1 MKRVASLLLAL
12 ALMGLLAGTA
22 LAGASDTI
30 TVNYEVTAI
39 NELAITA
46 ASVTLTVNSATA
58 GSNPD
63 QASDGTT
70 YGVTTNAGDN
80 AKKIT
85 AAINTAMPS
94 GLTLQLNA
102 TAPTG
107 ASSAGATTLSDVAAN
122 VVTLIDSVAQS
133 GLSLAFTLDAT
144 LAAGVVAAASKTC
157 TLTLTNT

>member
-1 MKRVASLLLAL
+1 MLFAL
-12 ALMGLLAGTA
+12 ALMGLAAGAA

-39 NELAITA
+39 NELTIAD

-63 QASDGTT
+63 QASDSST
-70 YGVTTNAGDN
+70 YSVTTNAGTD

-85 AAINTAMPS
+85 GVLNTAMPA
-94 GLTLQLNA
+94 GLTLQANLGAPAGA
-102 TAPTG
+102 T
-107 ASSAGATTLSDVAAN
+107 SAGATTLTASALDL
-122 VVTLIDSVAQS
+122 VTLIDSVASS

-144 LAAGVVAAASKTC
+144 LAAGVVSSASKTC
-157 TLTLTNT
+157 TLTLADS